1 MERPWVKPEQVK
13 DYTSSSKVL
22 QRSDTQLAF
31 DIARAEKYVIYYT
44 HNQFKAP
51 EYSNRLPP
59 DVTRAVIL
67 LAEAY
72 AKQAIAQKD
81 GMKKSEAF
89 DDYSYTL
96 DTDSN
101 IADSL
106 GLGAMLEDYVLPEDA
121 ADVFPEVAAHRIV
134 LNTKAR
140 VAKLSAKQVLGEIL
154 STVSRPASFEKKLP
168 LAGAGA

>member
-51 EYSNRLPP
+51 EYRNRLPP
-59 DVTRAVIL
+59 DGTRAVIL

-106 GLGAMLEDYVLPEDA
+106 GLGAMLEDFVLPEEKGK
-121 ADVFPEVAAHRIV
+121 VIM
-134 LNTKAR
+134 
-140 VAKLSAKQVLGEIL
+140 KL
-154 STVSRPASFEKKLP
+154 RKL
-168 LAGAGA
+168 